1 MLEQNV
7 REDQGGVVGVIRR
20 LSLATQL
27 VAVQLVLI
35 MAVLLAVS
43 AVSVEQTRATFE
55 RVEGRRVLALAES
68 LAANPTVRLKPVDQA
83 GSPLPATVASLQ
95 STTGVDLAAVVDMHG
110 DIVVSTDPRL
120 DHTTLPWPE
129 ALAEPGRAW
138 SGTVSIRGSDFLAAA
153 VPILSNP
160 DQDDLPTRQLGIAIA
175 AQPNLNRWSS
185 LASSAPT
192 LLTYLG
198 AALLLGVVGSLLL
211 ARWIKRQTL
220 GMEPADMVALAEQ
233 REAIFS
239 GIAEGVLALD
249 TRDQITFV
257 NPLAANLLSLP
268 ANSVG
273 QSLDELGVEGRLR
286 DVLTDTGEHEADE
299 VVIRAGRVLVLNR
312 MPVVHNGRT
321 IGSVTTLR
329 DRTELAKV
337 ESELGAF
344 RGTTDLLRAQAHE
357 FGNQLHTISGLI
369 EIGDYDEVVSFVDTL
384 VEKRASLD
392 LTIARRVTDRS
403 VAALLLAKSAL
414 AAEKKVT
421 LRVSDRTGL
430 SALKSESSF
439 DVATVLGNLID
450 NGIDAVVTAGKPDP
464 WVGVE
469 IRQSDTS
476 VELIV
481 SDSGP
486 GIDADLATE
495 VFEHGYTT
503 KAAQGGERGIGLAL
517 TMMICKRRG
526 GEVVARN
533 TPEGAEFVA
542 RMNVTPGGATLTASS
557 ERALA

>member
-1 MLEQNV
+1 MRV
-7 REDQGGVVGVIRR
+7 FRR

-35 MAVLLAVS
+35 AAVLLAVS

-55 RVEGRRVLALAES
+55 RVEGRRVLASAEY
-68 LAANPTVRLKPVDQA
+68 LAANPTVRLKPVGQA
-83 GSPLPATVASLQ
+83 GTPLPPSVASLQ
-95 STTGVDLAAVVDMHG
+95 STTGVDLVAVADRAGV
-110 DIVVSTDPRL
+110 IVVSTDPRL
-120 DHTTLPWPE
+120 ERTTLPWPE
-129 ALAEPGRAW
+129 VLAEPQRAW
-138 SGTVSIRGSDFLAAA
+138 SGTVTIRGAELVAAA

-160 DQDDLPTRQLGIAIA
+160 DQDNQPTRQLGIAIA
-175 AQPNLNRWSS
+175 AQPNLSRWSS
-185 LASSAPT
+185 LATAAPT

-198 AALLLGVVGSLLL
+198 AAMLLGIAGSLLL

-239 GIAEGVLALD
+239 GIAEGVLALN
-249 TRDQITFV
+249 TRNQITFV
-257 NPLAANLLSLP
+257 NPLAATLLSLP
-268 ANSVG
+268 VNSVG
-273 QSLDELGVEGRLR
+273 QSLDDLGIGGRLR
-286 DVLTDTGEHEADE
+286 DVLTDAGEHDPDE

-312 MPVVHNGRT
+312 MPVVHNGRS

-329 DRTELAKV
+329 DRTELAKA
-337 ESELGAF
+337 ESEIGAF

-369 EIGDYDEVVSFVDTL
+369 EIGDYDEVVTFVDTL

-392 LTIARRVTDRS
+392 LAIARRVRDRS
-403 VAALLLAKSAL
+403 VAALLLAKAAL

-421 LRVSDRTGL
+421 LRISDRTGL
-430 SALKSESSF
+430 TPLKSDSSF

-450 NGIDAVVTAGKPDP
+450 NGIDAVVAEGKSDP

-476 VELIV
+476 VELV
-481 SDSGP
+481 VTDSGP
-486 GIDADLATE
+486 GIEAELATE
-495 VFEHGYTT
+495 VFEHGFTT

-517 TMMICKRRG
+517 TLLICKRRG
-526 GEVVARN
+526 GEVVAQN
-533 TPEGAEFVA
+533 TPDGAEFVA
-542 RMNVTPGGATLTASS
+542 RMTVTPGAVTLAASA
-557 ERALA
+557 ERART

>member
-160 DQDDLPTRQLGIAIA
+160 DQDDRPTRQLGIAIA

-542 RMNVTPGGATLTASS
+542 RMNVTPGGATLPASS